1 MSTVQLL
8 LQISLLLWLSIGAVA
23 ATQGSFFRRALEL
36 CAIITKKL
44 NIVDLFIFTFRTYL
58 IYCKFLTHLFC
69 RKLINCSSFICNYL
83 QLVIT
88 IINIRHKN
96 IVGMDLNQ
104 CKTCY
109 KYYLSNRLV
118 EWKYYLKVI
127 SPRLKKLKKVILRW
141 QKFSFNYLSVQY
153 QCSHLLSTPIVAR
166 NFQLDSEDFNQIVGQ
181 SKDKAYVKIIRMNQ
195 GNIFATSLQGTPYTE
210 SYKGMYRTHY
220 SSCGPSW
227 VLI

>member
-69 RKLINCSSFICNYL
+69 RRLINCSSFICNYL

-109 KYYLSNRLV
+109 KYYFSNRLV
-118 EWKYYLKVI
+118 E
-127 SPRLKKLKKVILRW
+127 
-141 QKFSFNYLSVQY
+141 
-153 QCSHLLSTPIVAR
+153 
-166 NFQLDSEDFNQIVGQ
+166 
-181 SKDKAYVKIIRMNQ
+181 
-195 GNIFATSLQGTPYTE
+195 
-210 SYKGMYRTHY
+210 
-220 SSCGPSW
+220 
-227 VLI
+227 